1 MIKQKSIVNEREFIV
16 PLRRQ
21 ILKVQRHKRT
31 PKAIKA
37 LKQFIAK
44 HMKVPNRDLKK
55 IKLDGF
61 LNEELWYRGI
71 KNPPTKIKVNAK
83 RDGEN
88 IRVTLVNLPE
98 KNKFKL
104 IREEKK
110 KKDLESSKKKDKK
123 DVKKTEKKEELEKV
137 GEQTIEE
144 KKEELEKKESSTELK
159 QEEAKAQQKAQK
171 HVTKVDK
178 NKSSPKRKSV
188 KR

>member
-1 MIKQKSIVNEREFIV
+1 MAKQKSIVNEREFIV

-123 DVKKTEKKEELEKV
+123 DVKKTEKKEELEK
-137 GEQTIEE
+137 
-144 KKEELEKKESSTELK
+144 KESSTELK

>member
-1 MIKQKSIVNEREFIV
+1 MAKQKSIVNEREFIV

-123 DVKKTEKKEELEKV
+123 E
-137 GEQTIEE
+137 
-144 KKEELEKKESSTELK
+144 
-159 QEEAKAQQKAQK
+159 
-171 HVTKVDK
+171 
-178 NKSSPKRKSV
+178 
-188 KR
+188 

>member
-1 MIKQKSIVNEREFIV
+1 MTKQKSIVNEREFIV

-21 ILKVQRHKRT
+21 IMKVQRHKRT

-44 HMKVPNRDLKK
+44 HMKVPNRDLNK

-83 RDGEN
+83 RDGEY
-88 IRVTLVNLPE
+88 IKVTLVNLPE
-98 KNKFKL
+98 KTKFKL

-110 KKDLESSKKKDKK
+110 KKALESSKKKDKK
-123 DVKKTEKKEELEKV
+123 EDKKTDKKEEHEHGKV
-137 GEQTIEE
+137 EEQTVEE
-144 KKEELEKKESSTELK
+144 KKEELEKKESSAEQK
-159 QEEAKAQQKAQK
+159 QAQAKEQAKVQK
-171 HVTKVDK
+171 HVKGG
-178 NKSSPKRKSV
+178 
-188 KR
+188 